1 MSSFFTPYNTEQFN
15 RSKTHHGVRGIEI
28 NKLERSFF
36 NQWKVMNRDFPHFGS
51 TSGISSKM
59 WWINLVKGTFKD
71 VLEDKYDTE
80 TVDKIAS
87 ELYSYYHTSDPYL
100 VLDDGL
106 ESLKRMKDLK
116 LKIGAISNFDNR
128 LHDIITLV
136 GLREFVDFV
145 VTAED
150 ARSSKPEKAIFELA
164 ASKSNLEGLKA
175 KDVLHIGDDVEKD
188 YLGARSVGWNS
199 VLVDRKGGMNHVDF
213 RVENLTHIF
222 NIKSFSSRN

>member
-1 MSSFFTPYNTEQFN
+1 MKE
-15 RSKTHHGVRGIEI
+15 
-28 NKLERSFF
+28 
-36 NQWKVMNRDFPHFGS
+36 
-51 TSGISSKM
+51 
-59 WWINLVKGTFKD
+59 TFKD

-106 ESLKRMKDLK
+106 ESLKRIKELK

-128 LHDIITLV
+128 LHDIITSV

-164 ASKSNLEGLKA
+164 ASKSNLEGLKP
-175 KDVLHIGDDVEKD
+175 LPSRQ
-188 YLGARSVGWNS
+188 L
-199 VLVDRKGGMNHVDF
+199 
-213 RVENLTHIF
+213 
-222 NIKSFSSRN
+222 NITF